1 MVVSVLVLIIYFVLY
16 AGLHSLLAALTV
28 KQWVQRRLGAD
39 AGRWYRLAYNVF
51 AAITLLP
58 LLPLLALL
66 PDRTLYVAP
75 SPWRWLM
82 VGGQLLALVGLT
94 VTLFQTDLG
103 RFLGVSQLLAQRPGA
118 GEALQVSGFYCWVRH
133 PLYFFSL
140 LLIWLT
146 PAMSVNLLT
155 VYLLF
160 TFYFYIGTFFEER
173 RLLAEF
179 GPAYEQYRR
188 AVPRLIPWPGRCY
201 RSQLEA

>member
-16 AGLHSLLAALTV
+16 AGLHSLLAALRV
-28 KQWVQRRLGAD
+28 KQWVQRSLGAEAD
-39 AGRWYRLAYNVF
+39 RWYRLAYNVI
-51 AAITLLP
+51 AVITLLP

-66 PDRTLYVAP
+66 PDRTFYVVP

-82 VGGQLLALVGLT
+82 GGGQLLALVGLT
-94 VTLFQTDLG
+94 TTLFQTDLW
-103 RFLGVSQLLAQRPGA
+103 RFLGLSQLLAQRPDA
-118 GEALQVSGFYCWVRH
+118 GEALQVGGFYCWVRH

-160 TFYFYIGTFFEER
+160 TLYFYIGTFFEER

-179 GPAYEQYRR
+179 GAVYEQYRR
-188 AVPRLIPWPGRCY
+188 AVPRLIPRPGRCY
-201 RSQLEA
+201 RLQLEA